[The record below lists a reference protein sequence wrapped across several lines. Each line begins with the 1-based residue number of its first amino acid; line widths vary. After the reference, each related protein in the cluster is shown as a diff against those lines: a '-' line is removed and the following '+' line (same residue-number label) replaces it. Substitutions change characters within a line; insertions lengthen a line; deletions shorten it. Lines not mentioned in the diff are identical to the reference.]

1 MKKNLEKS
9 ELTKEKLVCVPSG
22 LISKE
27 GKDIM
32 SWTLKE
38 CLVSEE
44 SENLEIHDIIEYPVD
59 EIENTFRIQE
69 DSEEYYTNSN
79 YNSKHDKLFK
89 KIFSEKSEAAKFINN
104 MLKMKYVVEPEKLEL
119 YNKEFITVMFERMES
134 DIVYKIE
141 EKKTYIIIEHQS
153 TVDRTMPYRIFQY
166 TAELLRNVIDRTKM
180 KNIDYKQPRIISIV
194 LYTGDRMWYI
204 GYIDNL
210 QLPLEGYPK
219 VKPLYRLVDINK
231 FSKKELLE
239 DDSMVSKAML
249 IEKEKSI
256 EGILNTLEKIRK
268 KIISKQDKIQIQLY
282 ITIVRYV
289 LLSVNNAEIRKI
301 LQTEIEKMK
310 GVDENMLHA
319 TMVINREIEE
329 RTNKAMA
336 KGRAEGMNQGR
347 AEGRA
352 EGKAEGIKI

>member
-1 MKKNLEKS
+1 
-9 ELTKEKLVCVPSG
+9 
-22 LISKE
+22 
-27 GKDIM
+27 M

-194 LYTGDRMWYI
+194 LYTGDRMWDI

-268 KIISKQDKIQIQLY
+268 KIISKYKY
-282 ITIVRYV
+282 NYT
-289 LLSVNNAEIRKI
+289 
-301 LQTEIEKMK
+301 LQ
-310 GVDENMLHA
+310 
-319 TMVINREIEE
+319 
-329 RTNKAMA
+329 
-336 KGRAEGMNQGR
+336 
-347 AEGRA
+347 
-352 EGKAEGIKI
+352 

>member
-1 MKKNLEKS
+1 
-9 ELTKEKLVCVPSG
+9 
-22 LISKE
+22 
-27 GKDIM
+27 
-32 SWTLKE
+32 
-38 CLVSEE
+38 
-44 SENLEIHDIIEYPVD
+44 
-59 EIENTFRIQE
+59 
-69 DSEEYYTNSN
+69 
-79 YNSKHDKLFK
+79 
-89 KIFSEKSEAAKFINN
+89 
-104 MLKMKYVVEPEKLEL
+104 
-119 YNKEFITVMFERMES
+119 
-134 DIVYKIE
+134 
-141 EKKTYIIIEHQS
+141 
-153 TVDRTMPYRIFQY
+153 
-166 TAELLRNVIDRTKM
+166 
-180 KNIDYKQPRIISIV
+180 
-194 LYTGDRMWYI
+194 
-204 GYIDNL
+204 
-210 QLPLEGYPK
+210 
-219 VKPLYRLVDINK
+219 
-231 FSKKELLE
+231 
-239 DDSMVSKAML
+239 MVSKAML